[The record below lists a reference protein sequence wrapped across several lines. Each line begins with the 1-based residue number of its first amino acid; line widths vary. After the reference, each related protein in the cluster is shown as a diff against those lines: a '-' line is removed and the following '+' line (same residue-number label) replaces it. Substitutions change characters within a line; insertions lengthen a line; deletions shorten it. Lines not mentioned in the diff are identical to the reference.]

1 MAASPTARS
10 LQYCHSHGLPA
21 SVVERWNPHAK
32 IRQDAFGFIDL
43 IVLDTDAHAIIG
55 VQATS
60 ASNHAARRRKILAEP
75 KALAWSNA
83 GGLIEV
89 WSWSK
94 RAGVT
99 KRKVWTLRRE
109 EVCP

>member
-10 LQYCHSHGLPA
+10 LQYCRSHGLPA

-32 IRQDAFGFIDL
+32 IRQDAFGFIDV
-43 IVLDTDAHAIIG
+43 IVLDTTNHAIIG

-60 ASNHAARRRKILAEP
+60 GSNHGARRRKILDEP
-75 KALAWSNA
+75 RALSWVNA

-94 RAGVT
+94 RPGVT

>member
-1 MAASPTARS
+1 MSSSPTARS
-10 LQYCHSHGLPA
+10 LQYCKSHSMEAG
-21 SVVERWNPHAK
+21 VVERWCPYSKKRH
-32 IRQDAFGFIDL
+32 DLFGFADL
-43 IVLDTDAHAIIG
+43 IVLDCDAHAIIA

-60 ASNHAARRRKILAEP
+60 GSNHGARRRKILAEP